1 MSSPVLDH
9 RGNRT
14 RPGAGVNGVPPT
26 RPTALAVLAGDPPK
40 TPKSAPRS
48 SSVQYVHRLGK
59 HHFAHL
65 RAVAEGL
72 DLQDSAKRYL
82 GIEHG
87 QQARTAHLQTVERIR
102 AIARRA
108 GEGGW
113 RLIGLAIR
121 IDFDVDQ
128 PTLDEFVE
136 QRDLDGWSQ
145 SEVTAMYQEAYPVER
160 QVQRRAKKR
169 TQLRQRQ
176 LELIKRLEQQAAEAP
191 APTDLVTGWFDDVV
205 AKRLLGAGL
214 TTLADLNQKIA
225 TGGRWY
231 RSLPSI
237 GEAKAERIVAHL
249 ATLLPRAV
257 RPARALFVLSGTPN
271 LFAAPSPAPQR
282 LLTAT
287 ARFDAP
293 LPSSARMEE
302 EEGYPNRLTL
312 VAGTAKSE
320 NFKGGGDGD
329 IQTALPSLVLPTLLK
344 ARNDLEAVDA
354 WIAARSGSIH
364 TARAYHRE
372 ANRVLLWLQ
381 YERGGKT
388 LGQMDVGDCGDY
400 MAFLQTIPAA
410 WISRV
415 RAAPGQPGWAPF
427 RGPLS
432 HRSQALAITLVAS
445 LFGWLQSAQ
454 YLTAN
459 PWPLMN
465 QKTGDDREHQMLDSK
480 AFSEGTMAEVLKY
493 IEAQAPSPSRN
504 RIRFILRFVEA
515 VGLRSAELLEAKLK
529 DFRLEPEGW
538 VIQVF
543 GKGSKNR
550 VAAVPGQAFAAL
562 QDYLMSRHME
572 GIETAPGTLPLLA
585 STKDLFEPIGYQ
597 ALYEHVRSWFR
608 KAIANSGLPS
618 TERAKLARASTH
630 WLRHTFGTRAVA
642 REVPMDVIQAQMGH
656 ASIQTTTAIY
666 GRAPIK
672 RRVDELGKAFR

>member
-1 MSSPVLDH
+1 MTYDLSVLT
-9 RGNRT
+9 NE
-14 RPGAGVNGVPPT
+14 
-26 RPTALAVLAGDPPK
+26 K
-40 TPKSAPRS
+40 TKIQKIAA
-48 SSVQYVHRLGK
+48 VQYVRRLGN

-87 QQARTAHLQTVERIR
+87 HQARAAHLQTVESIR
-102 AIARRA
+102 AIARRT
-108 GEGGW
+108 GEGAW
-113 RLIGLAIR
+113 RLIGLSIR
-121 IDFDVDQ
+121 VDLDANQ
-128 PTLDEFVE
+128 PKLDEFIE
-136 QRDLDGWSQ
+136 QRDLGGWSQ
-145 SEVTAMYQEAYPVER
+145 TEVTAMYQEAYPVDLH
-160 QVQRRAKKR
+160 VQRRAKKR
-169 TQLRQRQ
+169 AQLRQRQ
-176 LELIKRLEQQAAEAP
+176 LDLIKRLEKQSAEAP
-191 APTDLVTGWFDDVV
+191 SPTDLVTGWFDELV
-205 AKRLLGAGL
+205 AQRLLGAGL
-214 TTLADLNQKIA
+214 TTLADLNAKIA
-225 TGGRWY
+225 TGDRWY
-231 RSLPSI
+231 RTLPSI
-237 GEAKAERIVAHL
+237 GEAKAERIAAHL

-282 LLTAT
+282 LLE
-287 ARFDAP
+287 ARALPYSP
-293 LPSSARMEE
+293 LPSPAVVEGT
-302 EEGYPNRLTL
+302 EGYPNRLTL
-312 VAGTAKSE
+312 TVGTAKSE
-320 NFKGGGDGD
+320 NFRGVGSGE
-329 IQTALPSLVLPTLLK
+329 IETVLPSPASPSLLK

-364 TARAYHRE
+364 TAKAYHRE
-372 ANRVLLWLQ
+372 ANRLLLWLQ

-388 LGQMDVGDCGDY
+388 LRQMDVGDCGDY
-400 MAFLQTIPAA
+400 MAFLQAIPAT

-415 RAAPGQPGWAPF
+415 RAAPGQTGWAPF

-445 LFGWLQSAQ
+445 LFAWLQSAQ
-454 YLTAN
+454 YLSAN

-465 QKTGDDREHQMLDSK
+465 QKTGDDRDHQMLDTK
-480 AFSEGTMAEVLKY
+480 AFSEGAMAEVLKY

-562 QDYLMSRHME
+562 QDYLKSRHME

-585 STKDLFEPIGYQ
+585 NTNDPFEPIGYQ

-618 TERAKLARASTH
+618 TERSKLARASTH

-642 REVPMDVIQAQMGH
+642 REVPLDVIQAQMGH

>member
-1 MSSPVLDH
+1 MTYDLSVLTD
-9 RGNRT
+9 
-14 RPGAGVNGVPPT
+14 AK
-26 RPTALAVLAGDPPK
+26 PK
-40 TPKSAPRS
+40 APKVAA
-48 SSVQYVHRLGK
+48 VQYVRRLGN

-87 QQARTAHLQTVERIR
+87 HQARTAHLQTVQSIR

-121 IDFDVDQ
+121 IDWTADQ
-128 PTLDEFVE
+128 PTLNEFIE
-136 QRDLDGWSQ
+136 QRDLDGWSE
-145 SEVTAMYQEAYPVER
+145 SEVTAMYQETYPVD
-160 QVQRRAKKR
+160 RRAKRR

-176 LELIKRLEQQAAEAP
+176 LDLIKRLEQQSAEAP
-191 APTDLVTGWFDDVV
+191 SPTDLVTGWFDDLV
-205 AKRLLGAGL
+205 AQRLLGAGL
-214 TTLADLNQKIA
+214 TTLADLNAKIV

-231 RSLPSI
+231 RTLPSI
-237 GEAKAERIVAHL
+237 GEAKAERIAAHL

-271 LFAAPSPAPQR
+271 LFATPSPAPQR
-282 LLTAT
+282 LFAALA
-287 ARFDAP
+287 
-293 LPSSARMEE
+293 LPSPAVMEGS
-302 EEGYPNRLTL
+302 EGYPNKLTL
-312 VAGTAKSE
+312 ASDMAKSE
-320 NFKGGGDGD
+320 NFRGVGDGD
-329 IQTALPSLVLPTLLK
+329 IQAGLPSPALPTLLK

-364 TARAYHRE
+364 TAKAYHRE
-372 ANRVLLWLQ
+372 ANRLLLWLQ

-388 LGQMDVGDCGDY
+388 LRQMDVGDCGDY
-400 MAFLQTIPAA
+400 MAFLQAIPAT

-454 YLTAN
+454 YLAAN
-459 PWPLMN
+459 PWPLIN
-465 QKTGDDREHQMLDSK
+465 QKTGDDRDHQMLDTK
-480 AFSEGTMAEVLKY
+480 AFSEGAMAEVLKY
-493 IEAQAPSPSRN
+493 IEAQAPSPSRS

-529 DFRLEPEGW
+529 DFSLEPEGW

-543 GKGSKNR
+543 GKGAKNR

-562 QDYLMSRHME
+562 QDYLKSRHLE

-585 STKDLFEPIGYQ
+585 STKDPSEPIGYQ

-618 TERAKLARASTH
+618 TERTKLARASTH

-642 REVPMDVIQAQMGH
+642 REVPLDVIQAQMGH

-672 RRVDELGKAFR
+672 RRVDELGKAFG

>member
-1 MSSPVLDH
+1 MVRLTKFPAPSMTYDLSVLT
-9 RGNRT
+9 NEK
-14 RPGAGVNGVPPT
+14 
-26 RPTALAVLAGDPPK
+26 LK
-40 TPKSAPRS
+40 TPKAAV
-48 SSVQYVHRLGK
+48 VQYVCRLGN

-72 DLQDSAKRYL
+72 DVQDSAKRYL

-87 QQARTAHLQTVERIR
+87 HQARTAHLQTVERIR

-108 GEGGW
+108 GEGAW
-113 RLIGLAIR
+113 RLIGLSIR
-121 IDFDVDQ
+121 IDLDANQ
-128 PTLDEFVE
+128 PTLEEFIE
-136 QRDLDGWSQ
+136 QRDLDGWSEA
-145 SEVTAMYQEAYPVER
+145 EVAAMYQETYPVDR
-160 QVQRRAKKR
+160 KGKKR
-169 TQLRQRQ
+169 AQLRQRQ
-176 LELIKRLEQQAAEAP
+176 LDLIKRLEQHSAEAP
-191 APTDLVTGWFDDVV
+191 SPTDLVTGWFDEVV

-214 TTLADLNQKIA
+214 TTLADLNAKIA

-231 RSLPSI
+231 RTLPSV
-237 GEAKAERIVAHL
+237 GEAKAERIAAHL

-257 RPARALFVLSGTPN
+257 RPSRALFVLSGTPN
-271 LFAAPSPAPQR
+271 LFAAPSPAPQG
-282 LLTAT
+282 LLAGP
-287 ARFDAP
+287 ALPYSP
-293 LPSSARMEE
+293 LPSPTAMDGPD
-302 EEGYPNRLTL
+302 GYPNRLTL
-312 VAGTAKSE
+312 GSGLR
-320 NFKGGGDGD
+320 KGGNFAGVGDGE
-329 IQTALPSLVLPTLLK
+329 IQAALPSPTLPTLLK

-354 WIAARSGSIH
+354 WVSARSGSIH
-364 TARAYHRE
+364 TAKAYHRE
-372 ANRVLLWLQ
+372 ANRLLLWLQ
-381 YERGGKT
+381 YERGGKS
-388 LGQMDVGDCGDY
+388 LRQMDVGDCGDY
-400 MAFLQTIPAA
+400 MAFLQTIPAT

-432 HRSQALAITLVAS
+432 HRSQALAITLIAS

-465 QKTGDDREHQMLDSK
+465 QKTGDDRDHQMLDTK
-480 AFSEGTMAEVLKY
+480 AFSEGAMAEVLKY

-504 RIRFILRFVEA
+504 RVRFILRFVEA

-543 GKGSKNR
+543 GKGAKNR

-562 QDYLMSRHME
+562 QDYLMSRHLE

-585 STKDLFEPIGYQ
+585 STKDPIEPIGYQ
-597 ALYEHVRSWFR
+597 ALYEHVRAWFR

-618 TERAKLARASTH
+618 TERTKLARASTH

-642 REVPMDVIQAQMGH
+642 REVPLDVIQAQMGH

-672 RRVDELGKAFR
+672 RRVDELGKAFG

>member
-1 MSSPVLDH
+1 MTYATLPAPARPALLAPVK
-9 RGNRT
+9 RR
-14 RPGAGVNGVPPT
+14 
-26 RPTALAVLAGDPPK
+26 
-40 TPKSAPRS
+40 TPKEAG
-48 SSVQYVHRLGK
+48 VQYVRRLGT

-72 DLQDSAKRYL
+72 DAQDSAKRYL

-87 QQARTAHLQTVERIR
+87 HQARTAHLQTVEHIR

-108 GEGGW
+108 GEGAW
-113 RLIGLAIR
+113 RLIGLSIR
-121 IDFDVDQ
+121 VDLDANQ
-128 PTLDEFVE
+128 PTLEAFIE
-136 QRDLDGWSQ
+136 QRGLDGWSEA
-145 SEVTAMYQEAYPVER
+145 EVAAMYQETYPVD
-160 QVQRRAKKR
+160 RRAKKR

-176 LELIKRLEQQAAEAP
+176 LDLIKRLEKQSAEAP
-191 APTDLVTGWFDDVV
+191 SPTDMVTGWFDDLV

-214 TTLADLNQKIA
+214 TTLADLNTKIA
-225 TGGRWY
+225 IGGRWY
-231 RSLPSI
+231 RTLPSI
-237 GEAKAERIVAHL
+237 GEAKAERIAAHL
-249 ATLLPRAV
+249 ATLLPRAIL
-257 RPARALFVLSGTPN
+257 PARALFVLSGTPN

-282 LLTAT
+282 QLAPPALPNS
-287 ARFDAP
+287 P
-293 LPSSARMEE
+293 LPSPTVIVGA
-302 EEGYPNRLTL
+302 EGYPNRLTL
-312 VAGTAKSE
+312 TSGMAKSE
-320 NFKGGGDGD
+320 NFRGVGDTV
-329 IQTALPSLVLPTLLK
+329 IQTALPSPASPSLLK

-364 TARAYHRE
+364 TAKAYHRE
-372 ANRVLLWLQ
+372 ANRLLLWLQ
-381 YERGGKT
+381 YERGGKS
-388 LGQMDVGDCGDY
+388 LRQMDVGDCGDY

-410 WISRV
+410 WISRI

-454 YLTAN
+454 YLSAN

-465 QKTGDDREHQMLDSK
+465 QKTGDDREHQMLDTK
-480 AFSEGTMAEVLKY
+480 AFSEGAMAEVLKY

-543 GKGSKNR
+543 GKGAKNR

-562 QDYLMSRHME
+562 QDYLMSRHLE

-585 STKDLFEPIGYQ
+585 STKDPFEPIGYQ
-597 ALYEHVRSWFR
+597 ALYEHVRAWFR

-618 TERAKLARASTH
+618 TERTKLARASTH

-642 REVPMDVIQAQMGH
+642 REVPLDVIQAQMGH

-672 RRVDELGKAFR
+672 RRVDELGKEFG

>member
-1 MSSPVLDH
+1 MVRLGKFSVPSMTYDLSVL
-9 RGNRT
+9 T
-14 RPGAGVNGVPPT
+14 EAKPRPSKVA
-26 RPTALAVLAGDPPK
+26 A
-40 TPKSAPRS
+40 
-48 SSVQYVHRLGK
+48 VQYVRRLGN

-87 QQARTAHLQTVERIR
+87 HQARSAHLQTVERIR
-102 AIARRA
+102 AVARRA
-108 GEGGW
+108 GEAGW

-121 IDFDVDQ
+121 IDWTADQ
-128 PTLDEFVE
+128 PTLDEFIE

-145 SEVTAMYQEAYPVER
+145 TEVTAMYQETYPVD
-160 QVQRRAKKR
+160 RRAKKR
-169 TQLRQRQ
+169 AQLRQRQ
-176 LELIKRLEQQAAEAP
+176 LDLIKRLEKQAAEAP
-191 APTDLVTGWFDDVV
+191 SPNDLVTGWFDEVV

-214 TTLADLNQKIA
+214 TTLADLNQKIT

-231 RSLPSI
+231 RTLPTI
-237 GEAKAERIVAHL
+237 GEAKAERIATHL
-249 ATLLPRAV
+249 ATLLPRAI

-271 LFAAPSPAPQR
+271 LFAAASPTPQR
-282 LLTAT
+282 LLG
-287 ARFDAP
+287 AP
-293 LPSSARMEE
+293 ALAYSPLLSPAVMEGS
-302 EEGYPNRLTL
+302 EGYPNRLTL
-312 VAGTAKSE
+312 AQAVPKSE
-320 NFKGGGDGD
+320 NFRGGIDGD
-329 IQTALPSLVLPTLLK
+329 IQTPLPSPALPGLLK
-344 ARNDLEAVDA
+344 ALNDLEAVDA

-364 TARAYHRE
+364 TAKAYHRE
-372 ANRVLLWLQ
+372 ANRLLLWLQ
-381 YERGGKT
+381 YERAGKT
-388 LGQMDVGDCGDY
+388 LRQMDVGDCGDY
-400 MAFLQTIPAA
+400 MAFLQAIPAT

-427 RGPLS
+427 RGALS

-465 QKTGDDREHQMLDSK
+465 QKTGDDRDHQMLDTK
-480 AFSEGTMAEVLKY
+480 AFSEGAMAEVLRY
-493 IEAQAPSPSRN
+493 IEAQAPSPSRH

-538 VIQVF
+538 VMQVH
-543 GKGSKNR
+543 GKGAKNR

-562 QDYLMSRHME
+562 QDYLMARHME
-572 GIETAPGTLPLLA
+572 GIETAPGTLHLLA
-585 STKDLFEPIGYQ
+585 STKDPFEPIGYQ
-597 ALYEHVRSWFR
+597 ALYEHVRGWFR

-642 REVPMDVIQAQMGH
+642 REVPLDVIQAQMGH
-656 ASIQTTTAIY
+656 ASITTTTAIY

-672 RRVDELGKAFR
+672 RRVDELGKAFG

>member
-1 MSSPVLDH
+1 MVRLGKFPAPSMTYATLPAPARPALLAPVK
-9 RGNRT
+9 RR
-14 RPGAGVNGVPPT
+14 
-26 RPTALAVLAGDPPK
+26 
-40 TPKSAPRS
+40 TPKEVG
-48 SSVQYVHRLGK
+48 VQYVRRLGK

-72 DLQDSAKRYL
+72 DVQDSAKRYL

-87 QQARTAHLQTVERIR
+87 HQARTAHLQTVEHIR

-108 GEGGW
+108 GESGW

-121 IDFDVDQ
+121 IDWTADQ
-128 PTLDEFVE
+128 PTIDEFIE

-145 SEVTAMYQEAYPVER
+145 TEVTAMYQEAYPVDR
-160 QVQRRAKKR
+160 QAQRRAKKR
-169 TQLRQRQ
+169 SQLRERQ
-176 LELIKRLEQQAAEAP
+176 LDLIKRLEKQSAEAP
-191 APTDLVTGWFDDVV
+191 SPTDLVTCWFDDVV

-214 TTLADLNQKIA
+214 TTLADLNSKIA

-231 RSLPSI
+231 RTLPSI
-237 GEAKAERIVAHL
+237 GEAKAERIAAHL
-249 ATLLPRAV
+249 AALLPRAV
-257 RPARALFVLSGTPN
+257 RPARALFVLSETPN

-282 LLTAT
+282 QLAVPALPYS
-287 ARFDAP
+287 P
-293 LPSSARMEE
+293 LPSPAVVDGA
-302 EEGYPNRLTL
+302 EGYPNKLTL
-312 VAGTAKSE
+312 IPATAKSE
-320 NFKGGGDGD
+320 NFRGVGDTE
-329 IQTALPSLVLPTLLK
+329 IQTALPSPASASLLK

-364 TARAYHRE
+364 TAKAYHRE

-388 LGQMDVGDCGDY
+388 LRQMDVGDCGDY
-400 MAFLQTIPAA
+400 MAFLQAIPAT

-454 YLTAN
+454 YLSAN

-465 QKTGDDREHQMLDSK
+465 QKTGDDREHQMLDTK
-480 AFSEGTMAEVLKY
+480 AFSEGAMAEILKY

-515 VGLRSAELLEAKLK
+515 VGLRSAELLDAKLK

-543 GKGSKNR
+543 GKGAKNR

-562 QDYLMSRHME
+562 QDYLMSRHLE

-585 STKDLFEPIGYQ
+585 STKDPFEPIGYQ
-597 ALYEHVRSWFR
+597 ALYEHVRGWFR

-642 REVPMDVIQAQMGH
+642 REVPLDVIQAQMGH

-672 RRVDELGKAFR
+672 RRVDELGKAFG